1 MDLDAARA
9 DCDSAIAIKSDGAN
23 LDSRG
28 LVGIKQGRFAYAWA
42 DYDAA
47 VRAGPDMASPLYGR
61 GIAALRLGRLAEGH
75 ADLARAAELHPN
87 IAKTYEGYGVA
98 PDAVNTNI
106 DTAPEKATSG
116 SHINSGNDYL
126 EKKEY
131 ELAIKKYGQAIA
143 LDPKSFDAY
152 NLRCWTRAL
161 QDLDLDAARS
171 DCDQALA
178 LSPGNAHILDS
189 RGLVGIKQEK
199 FAEAWAD
206 YAAAVRA
213 GLESFPEDA
222 VIASFIYG
230 RGIAALRLGRVDEG
244 NADLA
249 KATGL
254 DRNIAK
260 TYAGY
265 GVTP

>member
-1 MDLDAARA
+1 
-9 DCDSAIAIKSDGAN
+9 
-23 LDSRG
+23 
-28 LVGIKQGRFAYAWA
+28 
-42 DYDAA
+42 
-47 VRAGPDMASPLYGR
+47 
-61 GIAALRLGRLAEGH
+61 
-75 ADLARAAELHPN
+75 
-87 IAKTYEGYGVA
+87 
-98 PDAVNTNI
+98 VNTNI
-106 DTAPEKATSG
+106 DTAPEVPKPTSA
-116 SHINSGNDYL
+116 SHVNSGNAYL

-131 ELAIKKYGQAIA
+131 DLAIKEFDQAIE
-143 LDPKSFDAY
+143 LDPNSAGTY
-152 NLRCWTRAL
+152 NARCWTRAL
-161 QDLDLDAARS
+161 QGRALATARA

-178 LSPGNAHILDS
+178 LSPGDARILDS

-206 YAAAVRA
+206 YADAVRA

-222 VIASFIYG
+222 IIASFIYG

-254 DRNIAK
+254 DSNIAK
-260 TYAGY
+260 TYEGY